1 MPVVEPVSHTGHG
14 QAQLAHWCA
23 AAVPNCSSIVRPGG
37 GLATRSWRAA
47 TVLHRKC
54 VCFVLCAN
62 HVCAQQTKI
71 AVRCAAVLLCH
82 GLYTNSNLIY
92 RVIIMIAGRA
102 RLHASQ
108 HLSELFGRSLQMGIA
123 SIEACLLH
131 TAQQREQCIFSRSA
145 SGAARSCTAI
155 AGATTQ
161 AISRLNFV
169 WRR

>member
-1 MPVVEPVSHTGHG
+1 MCCCCS
-14 QAQLAHWCA
+14 QLFFH
-23 AAVPNCSSIVRPGG
+23 VRPGG

-82 GLYTNSNLIY
+82 GLHTSSNLIY
-92 RVIIMIAGRA
+92 RVITIIAGRA

-108 HLSELFGRSLQMGIA
+108 HPSELFGRSFQMGIA

-131 TAQQREQCIFSRSA
+131 TAQQREQCVFSRSA

-161 AISRLNFV
+161 AISRFSFV